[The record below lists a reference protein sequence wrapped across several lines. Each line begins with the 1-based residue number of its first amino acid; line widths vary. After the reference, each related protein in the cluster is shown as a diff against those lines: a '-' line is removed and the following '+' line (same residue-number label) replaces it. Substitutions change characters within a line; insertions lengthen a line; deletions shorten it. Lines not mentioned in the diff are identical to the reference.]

1 MLRDVVGN
9 FLETLTEREFD
20 GPLVA
25 ILSTRGFTDVHFIHG
40 AFEFG
45 KDVVAKKADPNT
57 GVVRQYVIQSKAGD
71 IGVPEWRAVRPQ
83 LEECEYNTLGHPSFD
98 ATLPRIAVLMTTGR
112 LKGGAPADAAE
123 YRKSVEARGLA
134 DLEIWDKSDL
144 IDWICEDPELGI
156 AGETVQVG
164 LMSVLTNVL
173 DKGVTDRR
181 LENYARC
188 WLPPAGGNASRAAIE
203 AAILVNG
210 LLRVRRLDLALG
222 VAHQLMR
229 ATASD
234 PDATTGAS
242 QAAQRLILGLAS
254 RLLDQ
259 IEPLLQDPLD
269 LARYTVSQLGQL
281 NYLVIC
287 CRISEA
293 FALGRTL
300 AAAMQDEVL
309 TARFQA
315 ALTVMAKQPGSSRPP
330 SDLFATSVV
339 LVTVVLQT
347 FDRAAAVD
355 YVRRAARWLL
365 DRHDDDLA
373 GLGLAA
379 LTEDEQ
385 TTAARL
391 FGGALES
398 TTLEPRT
405 SSYLATTLL
414 DLALFLEL
422 EDLYETLLVNFRALR
437 IVPET
442 TNADESKAYWARGGP
457 EVWPVPNV
465 GFEPWAT
472 QAALPL
478 TSPPADPMLVLLL
491 TAACR
496 SRHYRAAWGEIT
508 DSGP

>member
-1 MLRDVVGN
+1 
-9 FLETLTEREFD
+9 
-20 GPLVA
+20 
-25 ILSTRGFTDVHFIHG
+25 
-40 AFEFG
+40 
-45 KDVVAKKADPNT
+45 
-57 GVVRQYVIQSKAGD
+57 
-71 IGVPEWRAVRPQ
+71 
-83 LEECEYNTLGHPSFD
+83 
-98 ATLPRIAVLMTTGR
+98 
-112 LKGGAPADAAE
+112 
-123 YRKSVEARGLA
+123 
-134 DLEIWDKSDL
+134 
-144 IDWICEDPELGI
+144 
-156 AGETVQVG
+156 
-164 LMSVLTNVL
+164 
-173 DKGVTDRR
+173 
-181 LENYARC
+181 
-188 WLPPAGGNASRAAIE
+188 
-203 AAILVNG
+203 
-210 LLRVRRLDLALG
+210 
-222 VAHQLMR
+222 
-229 ATASD
+229 
-234 PDATTGAS
+234 
-242 QAAQRLILGLAS
+242 
-254 RLLDQ
+254 
-259 IEPLLQDPLD
+259 
-269 LARYTVSQLGQL
+269 
-281 NYLVIC
+281 
-287 CRISEA
+287 
-293 FALGRTL
+293 
-300 AAAMQDEVL
+300 
-309 TARFQA
+309 
-315 ALTVMAKQPGSSRPP
+315 
-330 SDLFATSVV
+330 
-339 LVTVVLQT
+339 
-347 FDRAAAVD
+347 
-355 YVRRAARWLL
+355 L

>member
-9 FLETLTEREFD
+9 FLDSLTEREFD
-20 GPLVA
+20 GPLLA
-25 ILSTRGFTDVHFIHG
+25 ILSARGFTDVHFIHG

-45 KDVVAKKADPNT
+45 KDVVAKKAHPDT

-98 ATLPRIAVLMTTGR
+98 ATLPRVAVLVTTGR

-123 YRKSVEARGLA
+123 YRKSVQARGLA
-134 DLEIWDKSDL
+134 DLEIWDRFDL
-144 IDWICEDPELGI
+144 IEWICEDPELGI

-181 LENYARC
+181 LENYARS
-188 WLPPAGGNASRAAIE
+188 WLPPAGGNAKRAAIE
-203 AAILVNG
+203 SAILVNG
-210 LLRVRRLDLALG
+210 LLRVRRLDLALS
-222 VAHQLMR
+222 VALQLVR
-229 ATASD
+229 AVASD
-234 PDATTGAS
+234 PDATAGS
-242 QAAQRLILGLAS
+242 IQAAQRLILDLAS

-269 LARYTVSQLGQL
+269 LARHTVSQLGQL

-287 CRISEA
+287 NRISEA
-293 FALGRTL
+293 FALGCTL
-300 AAAMQDEVL
+300 AEAKKDEAL
-309 TARFQA
+309 IARFQA
-315 ALTVMAKQPGSSRPP
+315 ALIEMTKQPGSFRPP

-347 FDRAAAVD
+347 FDRPAALD
-355 YVRRAARWLL
+355 YLRCAARWLL

-373 GLGLAA
+373 GMGLAA
-379 LTEDEQ
+379 LTEDEAA
-385 TTAARL
+385 TAARL

-405 SSYLATTLL
+405 SSYVATTLL
-414 DLALFLEL
+414 DLALFLDME
-422 EDLYETLLVNFRALR
+422 ELYETLLVNFHALR

-442 TNADESKAYWARGGP
+442 TNADESKAYWMRGGP
-457 EVWPVPNV
+457 DVWPVPNV
-465 GFEPWAT
+465 GFEPWAI
-472 QAALPL
+472 QVARPL
-478 TSPPADPMLVLLL
+478 LIPPADPMLALLL

-496 SRHYRAAWGEIT
+496 SRHYRAAW
-508 DSGP
+508 SGIANPGT